1 MGVVRKQLMILLKLG
16 ERTPSL
22 DQTRHGGGVGA
33 VNVGVIG
40 GEANREGNS
49 SGQFV
54 CYLCN
59 RNEIVAKQQSEQMY

>member
-1 MGVVRKQLMILLKLG
+1 MKLG

-22 DQTRHGGGVGA
+22 EQTRHGGGVGA

-40 GEANREGNS
+40 GEANRADNS

-54 CYLCN
+54 CC
-59 RNEIVAKQQSEQMY
+59 ATGTKK